1 MRYKWLVILLQ
12 QFGFTLIFLGIVLF
26 LLTLLSNDLA
36 SLAEFVRYPA
46 LKYICR
52 LFSAGYL
59 FKAILIGISLA
70 GGAQILVLLKQ
81 RREKGERTSNR
92 KGAGF
97 SRRLSF

>member
-1 MRYKWLVILLQ
+1 MRHKRLVILLQ

-46 LKYICR
+46 FEIYLPLI
-52 LFSAGYL
+52 LGWVHLL

-81 RREKGERTSNR
+81 RREKRGEN
-92 KGAGF
+92 K
-97 SRRLSF
+97 